1 MIKSIT
7 LGAAFIAGANAF
19 WRMECPGRVGLA
31 RIDPIVNPDEVSNHV
46 HSIGGSSAFSE
57 NSSYADLT
65 HGKCT
70 SCRVK
75 QDMSSYWH
83 PALYFKDAGTGKFEV
98 VEQVGGM
105 LAYYLLNG
113 DHITAFPPGFRM
125 LSGNTNRTEYTL
137 GDPSHPDPDKSA
149 WASMGQTNQKD
160 LAQRA
165 VGFNCLNYGKAP
177 EGTLFRHFLP
187 EKQYL
192 DANCKDGV
200 RFEIMFP
207 SCWKGGDAV
216 DSPNHQ
222 DHVAFPD
229 LVMTGTCPESHPK
242 RLPGLLYEV
251 IWNTAAFQ
259 DRQGKFVLSNGDSTG
274 YGYHGDFMMGWDEAF
289 LQKAV
294 DTCTN
299 PSGRIED
306 CPLFDVVDKSE
317 ACQCALE
324 SLPASVQDEDVKGP
338 MARLPGGRDNHEIKE
353 KPGYAGPVP
362 TLKYTPGHKPT
373 DPAAPLPGDVFKQ
386 KQHAEAAA
394 MMMNAEQAPAP
405 VQTPPPAA
413 TTPVADTKSYY
424 STQYI
429 TNGNVVSKILL
440 EAQTVYV
447 SQYGDQAAATPAA
460 KPDAAAHRRRA
471 VHMYQHAH
479 FRRRQ

>member
-1 MIKSIT
+1 MKTSTT
-7 LGAAFIAGANAF
+7 LCAAFAAGANAF

-31 RIDPIVNPDEVSNHV
+31 RIDPIVNPDEISNHV
-46 HSIGGSSAFSE
+46 HSIAGSSAFSE
-57 NSSYADLT
+57 SSNYTDLVN
-65 HGKCT
+65 GKCT

-75 QDMSSYWH
+75 QDKSSYWH
-83 PALYFKDAGTGKFEV
+83 PALYFKDSTTNKYEV

-125 LSGNTNRTEYTL
+125 LSGNTNRNSYSL
-137 GDPSHPDPDKSA
+137 GDASHPDPDKSA
-149 WASMGQTNQKD
+149 WASMGQTTQED

-165 VGFNCLNYGKAP
+165 IGFNCLNYGKAP

-187 EKQYL
+187 DKQYL

-229 LVMTGTCPESHPK
+229 LVMTGTCPPTHPK

-251 IWNTAAFQ
+251 IWNTEAFK

-274 YGYHGDFMMGWDEAF
+274 YAYHGDFMMGWDPVF

-299 PSGRIED
+299 DSGRIED
-306 CPLFDVVDKSE
+306 CPLFDIIDKAE
-317 ACQCALE
+317 ACQCSLE
-324 SLPASVQDEDVKGP
+324 GPMPESVSKEDVKGP
-338 MARLPGGRDNHEIKE
+338 MDKLPGGMDSHPIKE
-353 KPGYAGPVP
+353 KPVSGPVP
-362 TLKYTPGHKPT
+362 TLHYTPGHKPT

-386 KQHAEAAA
+386 KAAQAAEAAVLPA
-394 MMMNAEQAPAP
+394 MMNAEQAPAP
-405 VQTPPPAA
+405 TSAPAPAA
-413 TTPVADTKSYY
+413 AAPAEDNKSYY
-424 STQYI
+424 STQYV
-429 TNGNVVSKILL
+429 TNGNVVSKILV

-447 SQYGDQAAATPAA
+447 SQYAEPTSQAEQN
-460 KPDAAAHRRRA
+460 RRRA
-471 VHMYQHAH
+471 VHMHKHAH